1 MKYVNIDRKL
11 RRKRRVSGN
20 IFGIATKP
28 RINVYRSNQYIY
40 VQVIDD
46 QSRKTLASFS
56 SLLYKQEKDYKKV
69 KKADEAKQIGIRLA
83 KIMIE
88 KKITQGIFDRSVYT
102 YLGRVKSLCEGLRE
116 GGIKI

>member
-1 MKYVNIDRKL
+1 MNKVNIDRKL

-20 IFGIATKP
+20 IFGTVTKP

-40 VQVIDD
+40 AQVIDD
-46 QSRKTLASFS
+46 QSRKTLVAFS
-56 SLLYKQEKDYKKV
+56 SLLNKKEKDYKKI
-69 KKADEAKQIGIRLA
+69 KKADEAKLIGVKLA
-83 KIMIE
+83 KLMIE
-88 KKITQGIFDRSVYT
+88 KKITQGVFDRSVYT